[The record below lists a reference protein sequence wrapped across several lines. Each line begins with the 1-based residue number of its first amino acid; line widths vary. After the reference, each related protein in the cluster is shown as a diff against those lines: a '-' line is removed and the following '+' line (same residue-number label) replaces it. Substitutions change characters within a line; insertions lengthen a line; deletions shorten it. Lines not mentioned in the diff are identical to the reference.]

1 MIDKA
6 GQLVDFIKEC
16 VVSHGATPHTYI
28 YVRNGRDDPLK
39 RIAQVKMFDDPRG
52 RAIVLETSDVLIS

>member
-6 GQLVDFIKEC
+6 GELIDYIKEC

-28 YVRNGRDDPLK
+28 YAREGTNGPLK
-39 RIAQVKMFDDPRG
+39 RIAQVKMMEDPRG
-52 RAIVLETSDVLIS
+52 RAIILETSPVLIS